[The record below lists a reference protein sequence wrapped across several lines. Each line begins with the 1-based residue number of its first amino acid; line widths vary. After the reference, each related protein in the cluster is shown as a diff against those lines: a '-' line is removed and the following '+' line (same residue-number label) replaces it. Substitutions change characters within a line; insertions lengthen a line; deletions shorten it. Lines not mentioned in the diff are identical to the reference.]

1 MIVHQSPL
9 RKFDIYQQS
18 PRKQRYISM
27 VAYFDRHGILND
39 YVVLDESLKVDWARV
54 IFQTI
59 SLKLL
64 MGSFLG
70 LEGCQKVTVKG
81 EGFKAVVIPTNS
93 GYRAMIYERCS
104 EIEETSSDA
113 RNNYTLPLV
122 NAN

>member
-1 MIVHQSPL
+1 MIVHQNPL

-18 PRKQRYISM
+18 PRKKRYISI

-39 YVVLDESLKVDWARV
+39 YVVLNKSLKVDWARV

-64 MGSFLG
+64 MASFLG

-81 EGFKAVVIPTNS
+81 EGFKAVVMPINS
-93 GYRAMIYERCS
+93 GYRAMLYEPCS
-104 EIEETSSDA
+104 ELEEKLSNVKNDYTS
-113 RNNYTLPLV
+113 NLV
-122 NAN
+122 NYN